1 MKRLMIAAAL
11 ALAACNDMPHQ
22 KAAPEPE
29 AAVAPAPAPAPTD
42 AWIGQ
47 WPGVEGTYLKI
58 EPGAAPGTYTLTQGT
73 LDGVNVWQGTAAGD
87 AIAFTR
93 AEGAAPES
101 IRATTGAETGLKW
114 LLEKTDCLTI
124 KTGEGYCR

>member
-1 MKRLMIAAAL
+1 MKRLTIAAVL

-22 KAAPEPE
+22 KAAAGEE
-29 AAVAPAPAPAPTD
+29 APIAVAPAPLPTD

-58 EPGAAPGTYTLTQGT
+58 EAGPTPGAYTLTQGT

-93 AEGAAPES
+93 AEGAAAET
-101 IRATTGAETGLKW
+101 IRATGGAETGLKW

-124 KTGEGYCR
+124 KSGEGYCR